1 MGLKSNLG
9 VLVRKGKNTQRH
21 WHEREKACEDRG
33 RDWSDAATNHGTLG
47 ALPAGRGKE
56 AFSPRAFGGS
66 TAPSNFDF

>member
-1 MGLKSNLG
+1 MQ
-9 VLVRKGKNTQRH
+9 KGSP
-21 WHEREKACEDRG
+21 CEDRG